1 MFRFKP
7 AIYRNSVLFE
17 FPRPVPVLK
26 IQESWDVERFK
37 VPLQDGDRW
46 VGHSRNGVEIAL
58 QGQVGSQAGSLK
70 LTEDDMFAAIEAL
83 RSALHVGADDD
94 RYDFYLFHDD
104 ASTTYRSFR
113 SCSTVRLDY
122 DLSNEK
128 LYTYSV
134 VIHAEDPVLYSTASG
149 A

>member
-7 AIYRNSVLFE
+7 AIWRDSILFE

-26 IQESWDVERFK
+26 VQESWDVERFK
-37 VPLQDGDRW
+37 IPLQDGDRW

-58 QGQVGSQAGSLK
+58 QGQVGSQAGALK
-70 LTEDDMFAAIEAL
+70 LTEEEMFAAIEAL
-83 RSALHVGADDD
+83 RTALHVGPDDD
-94 RYDFYLFHDD
+94 RYAFFLFHDD
-104 ASTTYRSFR
+104 ASSTYRHFR
-113 SCSTVRLDY
+113 NCSTVRLDY

-128 LYTYSV
+128 LYTYSA
-134 VIHAEDPVLYSTASG
+134 VIHAEDPVLYTTAPG